1 MVCKRGFKMKNFKL
15 LVLAGVVSL
24 PLTVAANAA
33 DNNAYVPDEAATMTG
48 FYLRG
53 DLGANYLTSP
63 VPANVW
69 AFNAGGGFG
78 YQFSDNFR
86 ADVTGNWTSNFNVAP
101 GATLS
106 TADVMGNVYLDWKND
121 SPITPYVGVGAGYG
135 WVNRTGIGVNDQG
148 VALGATAGVSM
159 DMTSNLALDVGYHF
173 KDIMITG
180 DDAVDH
186 SVTAGLRFKF

>member
-1 MVCKRGFKMKNFKL
+1 MKFFKL
-15 LVLAGVVSL
+15 MMLAGVVTL
-24 PLTVAANAA
+24 PLAVAAQAA
-33 DNNAYVPDEAATMTG
+33 DNNAYVPSEASTMTG

-63 VPANVW
+63 APANVW
-69 AFNAGGGFG
+69 AFNGGGGFG

-86 ADVTGNWTSNFNVAP
+86 ADVTGNWTSNYNVAP

-106 TADVMGNVYLDWKND
+106 TADVMGNVYFDWKND

-135 WVNRTGIGVNDQG
+135 WVNRAGIGVNDQG
-148 VALGATAGVSM
+148 VAIGATAGVSM
-159 DMTSNLALDVGYHF
+159 DMTNNLALDVGYHF
-173 KDIMITG
+173 KDIMIAG